1 MTERLTI
8 YYDEDEDG
16 DLEENL
22 QKLRVLKNSPFRQH
36 KKGRIAG
43 MILPQAVRDELKRLE
58 SRRERK

>member
-22 QKLRVLKNSPFRQH
+22 EKLRVLKNSPFRQH

-43 MILPQAVRDELKRLE
+43 MILPSAVRDILRTLGNDG
-58 SRRERK
+58 ERA